1 MEEIMA
7 LPIRPTPKL
16 NKEETQKFCAMVE
29 EQSTSVYFP
38 KSNRAHLE
46 RVREM
51 AINYALKQSK
61 YNK

>member
-1 MEEIMA
+1 MA

-29 EQSTSVYFP
+29 EQSTVVSLP
-38 KSNRAHLE
+38 KSNREHLE

-51 AINYALKQSK
+51 AIDYALKQSK
-61 YNK
+61 HNK